1 MFGHWGPVF
10 KRTVRE
16 IKMSEAMIIIG
27 AIAGAFGVKG
37 EVRLKSFTSDP
48 ETIAD
53 YSPLLTEDGSR
64 SYEVRLT
71 GQLKNGFS
79 AKLSGVH
86 TKEQADGLR
95 GLQLFVPRSKFPNL
109 PNDEFYYA
117 DLLGLSVFSVGGAEL
132 GHIKMIQ
139 NHGATD
145 LLEIFTGETGK
156 SVLLPFTQINVPTV
170 DISSG
175 KIIIDPPEGL
185 FEDNLK

>member
-1 MFGHWGPVF
+1 MYD
-10 KRTVRE
+10 
-16 IKMSEAMIIIG
+16 AMIIMG
-27 AIAGAFGVKG
+27 ALAGAFGIKG

-48 ETIAD
+48 KAIAN
-53 YSPLLTEDGSR
+53 YGPLFTEDGSR
-64 SYEVRLT
+64 SYQVRLT
-71 GQLKNGFS
+71 GQLKNAFS
-79 AKLSGVH
+79 ARLSGVH

-95 GLQLFVPRSKFPNL
+95 GLQLFVPRSKFPKL
-109 PNDEFYYA
+109 PDDEFYYA
-117 DLLGLSVFSVGGAEL
+117 DLLGLSVFSAGGAEL
-132 GHIKMIQ
+132 GQIKAVQ

-145 LLEIFTGETGK
+145 LLEIFTAKTNQ

>member
-1 MFGHWGPVF
+1 
-10 KRTVRE
+10 
-16 IKMSEAMIIIG
+16 MSEAMIIIG
-27 AIAGAFGVKG
+27 VLVGAFGVKG

-48 ETIAD
+48 EAIAD
-53 YSPLLTEDGSR
+53 YSPLFTEDGSR
-64 SYEVRLT
+64 SFEVRLT
-71 GQLKNGFS
+71 GQLKNAFS

-95 GLQLFVPRSKFPNL
+95 GLQLFVPRGKFPKL
-109 PNDEFYYA
+109 PDDEFYYA
-117 DLLGLSVFSVGGAEL
+117 DLVGLSVFNAGGAEL
-132 GHIKMIQ
+132 GQIKAVQ

-145 LLEIFTGETGK
+145 LLEIFTRETDQ

-185 FEDNLK
+185 FNDNLK